1 MIQSQRPS
9 HNTPPVAVALAIF
22 ACSMAVPGCTAWR
35 GELAQQHNRRVEEH
49 VRDVQQFNLRALS
62 TAPPLAIADDL
73 DTVKQR
79 RTADPTAASDV
90 LALSV
95 EKLRIET
102 LRNNLDLDVV
112 FIDPSLAQTLA
123 SEEVAKFD
131 ATVFGGVTYKRQD
144 LPRLDGD
151 LVAFTSDTKA
161 LDKTVAKLTALEQTK
176 EAFSIDIGI
185 EVPLPT
191 GGTLK
196 LRNAFDEANKLSP
209 QRFEQYVSGAE
220 FSFSQPLMRGAGVAA
235 NTASI
240 RLARLNTQVVNATT
254 KLITIRVLAG
264 AEKAYWRVYGSQR
277 MLDVRI
283 QQYNLAFDNLEL
295 VRARAAEGLSPTIEI
310 IRAEVGVA
318 GRLEGLIVTETNLRI
333 QQRELK
339 RILNMD
345 HLSLDSRTTM
355 NITSP
360 PDLLRWTLDR
370 DQLADAA
377 LTNRMELLE
386 LELKLAADALKIDL
400 ARNQALP
407 LFVLDFGYGILDRQ
421 GSFGTA
427 WQGMWDF
434 DNTELSFGLRGEIPV
449 TNDAREA
456 QLRRTILTRT
466 QRMATRAQRELAIR
480 QEVYDAL
487 DMLDQNWQRILAARQ
502 NVIVSGVNYEAELKQ
517 FKEGLRTMREVLE
530 VLTQLG
536 EAQIREIRAIVA
548 YQIAQIDL
556 AFATGT
562 LLGYA
567 GLDLSP
573 VPLATSSVGQ

>member
-1 MIQSQRPS
+1 MTCSLRWTSSVNFRIC
-9 HNTPPVAVALAIF
+9 NWNVTPVI
-22 ACSMAVPGCTAWR
+22 
-35 GELAQQHNRRVEEH
+35 RRT
-49 VRDVQQFNLRALS
+49 DLRSLS
-62 TAPPLAIADDL
+62 TAPPRALADDL

-79 RTADPTAASDV
+79 RTADPAATAPDV

-95 EKLRIET
+95 AELRLET
-102 LRNNLDLDVV
+102 LWNNLDLDVV
-112 FIDPSLAQTLA
+112 FIDPILAQTLVN
-123 SEEVAKFD
+123 EEAAKFD
-131 ATVFGGVTYKRQD
+131 ATLFGGIAYKRQN
-144 LPRLDGD
+144 LPRLDSD
-151 LVAFTSDTKA
+151 LVGFTSAEEA
-161 LDKTVAKLTALEQTK
+161 LDKKVVKLTKLEQTT
-176 EAFSIDIGI
+176 EALSIDIGV

-191 GGTLK
+191 GGKLK
-196 LRNAFDEANKLSP
+196 LRSAFDEANKLSP
-209 QRFEQYVSGAE
+209 QRFEQYVSGAK
-220 FSFSQPLMRGAGVAA
+220 FSFSQPLMRGAGEAA

-240 RLARLNTQVVNATT
+240 RLARLSAQAVNVTT
-254 KLITIRVLAG
+254 KLNTIRVLAG

-277 MLDVRI
+277 MLDVRT

-295 VRARAAEGLSPTIEI
+295 VRTRAAQGLSPTIEI

-318 GRLEGLIVTETNLRI
+318 NRLEGLIVAETNLRI

-345 HLSLDSRTTM
+345 GVSLGSHTVVNT
-355 NITSP
+355 TSP
-360 PDLLRWTLDR
+360 PNLLRLALDR
-370 DQLADAA
+370 DRLADAA
-377 LTNRMELLE
+377 LDNRMELLE
-386 LELKLAADALKIDL
+386 LELKLAADALELDL

-427 WQGMWDF
+427 WRGMWDF
-434 DNTELSFGLRGEIPV
+434 DNTEVSIGLRGEIPV

-456 QLRRTILTRT
+456 RLRRAVLARV

-480 QEVYDAL
+480 QEVYNAL

-502 NVIVSGVNYEAELKQ
+502 NVTVSGVNYEAELKQ
-517 FKEGLRTMREVLE
+517 FEEGLRTMREVLE

-536 EAQIREIRAIVA
+536 EAQVREIKAIVA
-548 YQIAQIDL
+548 YQIAQIDI

-567 GLDLSP
+567 GLDLSSIHLLDRP
-573 VPLATSSVGQ
+573 SEANWVR